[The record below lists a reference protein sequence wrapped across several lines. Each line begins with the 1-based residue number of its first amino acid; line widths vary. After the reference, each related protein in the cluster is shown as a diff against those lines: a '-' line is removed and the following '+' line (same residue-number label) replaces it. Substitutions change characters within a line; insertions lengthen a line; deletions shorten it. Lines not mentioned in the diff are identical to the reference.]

1 MIKASMDLQELRRR
15 IYLKA
20 KAEPAWR
27 FWGLFVHVCKLETL
41 REAYKMA
48 KRNGGA
54 PGIDGVSF
62 ADIESAGVEAFLSE
76 LREELVT
83 RRYRPLPNRR
93 KEIPKGDGKV
103 RALGI
108 PTIRDRV
115 VQGALKLIL
124 EPIQGGSYGY
134 RPKRTAH
141 QAVAKVKKAVVLRLT
156 RVIDLDLKT
165 YFDTVSHTIALRKV
179 ALRVNDDAV
188 MRLLKLI
195 LKVGGKK
202 GVPQGG
208 VISPLLS
215 NLYLNDVDRMLER
228 AAEVTRRGQYP
239 NVEYARFAD
248 DLVILI
254 CDHPACDWLMEAVP
268 RRVREELA
276 KLEVHVN

>member
-1 MIKASMDLQELRRR
+1 MIKASMDLQELRRK

-20 KAEPAWR
+20 KAESAWR

-48 KRNGGA
+48 KRNNGA

-62 ADIESAGVEAFLSE
+62 ADIESAGVEEFLSE

-83 RRYRPLPNRR
+83 GQYRPLPNRR
-93 KEIPKGDGKV
+93 KEIPKGGGKV
-103 RALGI
+103 RTLGI
-108 PTIRDRV
+108 PTIRGRV

-124 EPIQGGSYGY
+124 EPIFEADFQGGSYGY

-141 QAVAKVKKAVVLRLT
+141 QAVARIKKAVVLGLT

-165 YFDTVSHTIALRKV
+165 YFDTVSHSIVLRKV

-188 MRLLKLI
+188 MRLLKRI
-195 LKVGGKK
+195 LKASGKK

-208 VISPLLS
+208 RCFQTCI
-215 NLYLNDVDRMLER
+215 
-228 AAEVTRRGQYP
+228 
-239 NVEYARFAD
+239 
-248 DLVILI
+248 
-254 CDHPACDWLMEAVP
+254 
-268 RRVREELA
+268 
-276 KLEVHVN
+276 